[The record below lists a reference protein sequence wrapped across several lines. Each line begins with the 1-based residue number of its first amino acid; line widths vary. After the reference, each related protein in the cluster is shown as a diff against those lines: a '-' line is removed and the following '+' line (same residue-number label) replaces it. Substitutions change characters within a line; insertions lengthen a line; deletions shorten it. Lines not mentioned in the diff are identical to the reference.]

1 MSTFKEKCD
10 EVYTSIKDFRFENNE
25 KLNMYKLSIS
35 KEDEVYSY
43 TLDDSKST
51 SELRSISK
59 LVTCLAIGIAIEKGI
74 KLKNQT
80 LALDMKIWPL
90 LKEHVNLSNTKNLP
104 LLENIELKHL
114 LNHTMGFDKGL
125 MFSDHIKNIDPD
137 DLIDYVF
144 NTDIN
149 HNPGEH
155 FVYSNAGIF
164 TFSVLI
170 KENLGI
176 NLSEWVNEHLF
187 QQINITN
194 YQWTNYGKYC
204 AGATGLS
211 LSIED
216 LHKLGMVISDKGI
229 YKGKRFI
236 SEQWIETI
244 MTKTIDT
251 PLSYDPTRVFP
262 KEGYGYGIWISREG
276 KVCYCDGTDGQ
287 YLIIIPDE
295 KIVISTL
302 GNQNNMKPITDCM
315 KVFNE
320 YIL

>member
-1 MSTFKEKCD
+1 MGNFKEKCD
-10 EVYTSIKDFRFENNE
+10 EVYNNIKDFRFENNE
-25 KLNMYKLSIS
+25 KLNLYKLSIS
-35 KEDEVYSY
+35 KGNEVYSY
-43 TLDDSKST
+43 TLNDSKAT
-51 SELRSISK
+51 SEIRSISK
-59 LVTCLAIGIAIEKGI
+59 LVTCLAIGIAIENGI
-74 KLKNQT
+74 KIKNT
-80 LALDMKIWPL
+80 LIALDMKIWPL
-90 LKEHVNLSNTKNLP
+90 LKNHVNLSNTNNLP
-104 LLENIELKHL
+104 HLETIELKHM

-125 MFSDHIKNIDPD
+125 MFSEHIKNINPD

-170 KENLGI
+170 QENLGI
-176 NLSEWVNEHLF
+176 NLSEFVCEHLF
-187 QQINITN
+187 KELNITN
-194 YQWTNYGKYC
+194 YKWINYGKYC
-204 AGATGLS
+204 SGATGLS

-216 LHKLGMVISDKGI
+216 LHKLGVLIANKGI
-229 YKGKRFI
+229 YKGKRVI

-251 PLSYDPTRVFP
+251 PLSYDATRLFP
-262 KEGYGYGIWISREG
+262 KEGYGYGMWLSREG

-302 GNQNNMKPITDCM
+302 GDQNNMKPITDCM
-315 KVFNE
+315 KVFND
-320 YIL
+320 YI